1 MQSPVYIAIIDDE
14 ALFREGI
21 SNLLNA
27 YSQFKVIYSFPS
39 GQDLLDKLETASQF
53 PDILIL
59 DLKMKPL
66 DGIETTKII
75 RRQYPE
81 SKIIILSSYY
91 SPSFINYMVRL
102 GINAFLPKNTNPKE
116 LIFAID
122 MVYDKGLYFTKEYA
136 EAFRIQNLQM
146 PKKPRFKN
154 TEGITKREL
163 EILKLIC
170 HGYTNQQVAEKTD
183 RSIRTI
189 EGHRQHLL
197 DKTGTK
203 NTAGLVVFA
212 LMHELVN
219 VDKQLLDYTI
229 SPSW

>member
-1 MQSPVYIAIIDDE
+1 MNLPINIAIVDDE

-21 SNLLNA
+21 TNLLN
-27 YSQFKVIYSFPS
+27 QNKPFKVVHSLAS
-39 GQDLLDKLETASQF
+39 GQLLMDLIIETGRL
-53 PDILIL
+53 PDVLIL
-59 DLKMKPL
+59 DLKMLPL

-75 RRQYPE
+75 RQKYPH
-81 SKIIILSSYY
+81 SKIVILSSYY

-102 GINAFLPKNTNPKE
+102 GVNAFLPKNTAPDE
-116 LIFAID
+116 LIAALK
-122 MVYDKGLYFTKEYA
+122 MVHEKGLYFTKEYA
-136 EAFRIQNLQM
+136 EAFRVQNLQM
-146 PKKPRFKN
+146 PKKPHFSN
-154 TEGITKREL
+154 VESITKKEL

-170 HGYTNQQVAEKTD
+170 HGFTNQQVAEKTD

-197 DKTGTK
+197 DKTGAK

-212 LMHELVN
+212 LMHELVD

-229 SPSW
+229 TPSW